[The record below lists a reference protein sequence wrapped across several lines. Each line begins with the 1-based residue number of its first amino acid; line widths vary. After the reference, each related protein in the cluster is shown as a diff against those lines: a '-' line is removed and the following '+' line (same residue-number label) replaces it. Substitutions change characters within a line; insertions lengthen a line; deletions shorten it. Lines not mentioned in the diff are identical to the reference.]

1 MPTTTP
7 NAWSDALIPLAYRHS
22 GTSARGRGK
31 RHRADIAGQVQ
42 RESAEQSGGPSHEA
56 RGRDR
61 NLVSFV
67 VSTALG
73 LYLFRGWPFPAE
85 NNMLQMVLLQ
95 KPYLYHGMNHGF
107 HSTSS
112 LLWQEKHDLNAI
124 QDHVGHPSSSSTL
137 VYLRADAAQKAQS
150 TIAAMSFG
158 GTL

>member
-1 MPTTTP
+1 M
-7 NAWSDALIPLAYRHS
+7 
-22 GTSARGRGK
+22 
-31 RHRADIAGQVQ
+31 
-42 RESAEQSGGPSHEA
+42 
-56 RGRDR
+56 
-61 NLVSFV
+61 SFV

-137 VYLRADAAQKAQS
+137 VLERDVRMSSSALSPAATREAWSMLQLQDE
-150 TIAAMSFG
+150 TGEGNMG
-158 GTL
+158 RV